1 MATKSHNQRIGNQ
14 GMNGLVILAY
24 MGVMFIIGILV
35 GIVIENQHHKDE
47 LEKFRRTSHIDI
59 ETQMARD
66 GWKI

>member
-1 MATKSHNQRIGNQ
+1 MS
-14 GMNGLVILAY
+14 GLVILAY
-24 MGVMFIIGILV
+24 MGAMFIIGILV
-35 GIVIENQHHKDE
+35 GIVIENQYHKDE